1 MDRRQRVLFGCPV
14 ATGYGLEF
22 GALATPLVR
31 KEQGRVLY
39 VDYTGTETLRR
50 KAAKDPNVDE
60 NAVVDVDINLEAGAL
75 VDQCASLGPF
85 DYAVASHVFEHLPN
99 PVAWLRD
106 VASLL
111 VPGGLIALAVPDRRY
126 TFDYFR
132 AETTAAQ
139 LIAWDRERLSRP
151 SLVQLADHYYHV
163 RKVETGKSWLETPSL
178 AESPRHHHDL
188 QVSRILDR
196 AATGVYVDCHCSVWT
211 STHFAAVFP
220 EVIRI
225 RELPLEILHLDEPVA
240 GANEF
245 LVTFRRGRTG

>member
-1 MDRRQRVLFGCPV
+1 MVDRRQRLLRGCPV
-14 ATGYGLEF
+14 AEGRGLEF

-31 KEQGRVLY
+31 KDQGRVLY
-39 VDYTGTETLRR
+39 VDYTDTENLRR

-60 NAVVDVDINLEAGAL
+60 RAVVDVDINLELGPL
-75 VDQCASLGPF
+75 VGQCGPLAPF

-111 VPGGLIALAVPDRRY
+111 VPGGLVALAVPDRRY
-126 TFDYFR
+126 TFDFFR
-132 AETTAAQ
+132 TETTAAQ
-139 LIAWDRERLSRP
+139 LIAWDREGLSRP
-151 SLVQLADHYYHV
+151 SLTQLADHYYHV
-163 RKVETGKSWLETPSL
+163 RKVETGRAWVEVPLLEG
-178 AESPRHHHDL
+178 SPRHHHDL

-196 AATGVYVDCHCSVWT
+196 AAAGAYVDCHCSVWT
-211 STHFAAVFP
+211 SAQFAAVFP

-225 RELPLEILHLDEPVA
+225 RELPLGILHLDEPVP

-245 LVTFRRGRTG
+245 LVTFRRT

>member
-1 MDRRQRVLFGCPV
+1 VLRGCPV

-22 GALATPLVR
+22 GALVTPLVR
-31 KEQGRVLY
+31 KEQGRVPY
-39 VDYTGTETLRR
+39 VDYTGTQTFRR
-50 KAAKDPNVDE
+50 KAAEDPNVDE
-60 NAVVDVDINLEAGAL
+60 NVVVDLNLEAGAL
-75 VDQCASLGPF
+75 VDQCASLGPI
-85 DYAVASHVFEHLPN
+85 DYAVASQVFEHLPN

-111 VPGGLIALAVPDRRY
+111 VPGGLIALAVPDRRH

-132 AETTAAQ
+132 AETAAVQ
-139 LIAWDRERLSRP
+139 LIAWDRERLSQP
-151 SLVQLADHYYHV
+151 SLVQLADHYDHV
-163 RKVETGKSWLETPSL
+163 RKVETERSWLETASL
-178 AESPRHHHDL
+178 AESPRHHHDVR
-188 QVSRILDR
+188 VSRILER

-245 LVTFRRGRTG
+245 LVTFRRWRTG